1 MPKKVPHGIG
11 ELIARTAVHFGLAGD
26 RDTIFHRV
34 LHGQHIALNQRL
46 HAQRGMQRRA
56 LA

>member
-1 MPKKVPHGIG
+1 MPKEVPHGIG

-34 LHGQHIALNQRL
+34 LNGQHIALNQRL

>member
-1 MPKKVPHGIG
+1 MPQKVPHGIG

-34 LHGQHIALNQRL
+34 LHGQHIALYQGL
-46 HAQRGMQRRA
+46 HAQRRMQRRA